1 MRQSFGTKA
10 EILPCLADQGF
21 PVPPSYFFEAR
32 QWHADPRQVLRSIQ
46 NRFPSGSLAIC
57 SSACC
62 EDGSEHSL
70 AGAFQSVLH
79 VSAQD
84 APQLGRA
91 IEDAIS
97 VFRDERDQVL
107 VQPMVGEVSMCGVAM
122 TRALEDGSPYYVIN
136 YDDVS
141 GRTDT
146 VTSGHG
152 VSKTVLDTS
161 HAGFDRQSRLD
172 LAMIYARLCKLPA
185 DQGQTVVIAT
195 ISLFHEVH
203 AWNRAHLPGYLEVF
217 LDVPE
222 SARRNRDPKGLH
234 AAADQGRMTQMAGR
248 DTTIDLPEAP
258 HLTLDTAKLS
268 AEVCLRK
275 LLEILH
281 GA

>member
-1 MRQSFGTKA
+1 MACRPAPSAAQHPESLPIRQSG
-10 EILPCLADQGF
+10 
-21 PVPPSYFFEAR
+21 
-32 QWHADPRQVLRSIQ
+32 
-46 NRFPSGSLAIC
+46 IC

-146 VTSGHG
+146 VTS
-152 VSKTVLDTS
+152 
-161 HAGFDRQSRLD
+161 
-172 LAMIYARLCKLPA
+172 ARLCKLLA